1 METIPF
7 IDYVNEDK
15 SQYRFANTEFNKSIN
30 ESYID
35 ADEDFLIGNSG
46 GFLMNIDF
54 KFINVHLFTEVAE
67 AYSRNIL
74 NPKLTSWIIGL
85 PETKTENRNKYYYC
99 PYLKGTIEYDRFW
112 SRETI
117 RRRNGM
123 TAKCKLLKTGEIV
136 DLHITGDHY
145 NYLNYSRIQ
154 RTPTKPEREYLHSIS
169 DYKTEL
175 IGGFPRFWDGD
186 YWNFKTDLF
195 IARNKF
201 HLTKAKARG
210 KGYSN
215 KRGSQSSN
223 TVNLVRGAV
232 IVLAADIIDYLT
244 DKDATGYMVKRNLD
258 WFEDNT
264 HWKRGYVSENLEN
277 LHLGYK
283 TRKGGNKIYGYDSK
297 MFCVSLHNNE
307 SAAIGK
313 RALEIDFE
321 ESGKLKNLR
330 KALNVTMSSTEVGAG
345 NVGTIRAYGTA
356 GTKNANWADFAYC
369 FYNPNAYQMMPF
381 ENVWDN
387 NSRHAACGFFHPQV
401 WNMEPF
407 MDKDGNSLLMDA
419 YEYDLIN
426 KENAAKNM
434 TISDYLIYV
443 GQRANS
449 PEEAFKNAT
458 ENIFSSPELDAHVN
472 NVRYNPEY
480 KYYRDGMLVD
490 TDKGLVFK
498 TNKEMLGSSSKVH
511 PFIEKVPFDS
521 NDDVYGCIRE
531 YYPPF
536 RDRDGIIPKNLYY
549 AVYDTVGKDKDADTI
564 INKNSLNSINVM
576 MFPNNISNSTGDIL
590 VASYAGRPPKM
601 EQCDRIFLK
610 LLNRYNCKG
619 LPEVDRG
626 ETVHN
631 FTRWRSL
638 PKLYKDPTKVI
649 NDPKTDESNLGY
661 GVNMGG
667 GDKASQATE
676 YLAELLYT
684 PLSKRDDGS
693 DVLVLH
699 HIKDL
704 PFLLELQ
711 NFTKDGN
718 FDRISSMR
726 LAPLLRKYADIKK
739 IKPKGTNKRS
749 IYDIIG
755 LYGYKDKN

>member
-1 METIPF
+1 MEILPF
-7 IDYVNEDK
+7 ISYINEDK
-15 SQYRFANTEFNKSIN
+15 SKYRFANSEFNKSIN
-30 ESYID
+30 ANYID
-35 ADEDFLIGNSG
+35 DNNDFLIGNSG

-54 KFINVHLFTEVAE
+54 KFVNTHLFTKVAKDH
-67 AYSRNIL
+67 SVNKL
-74 NPKLTSWIIGL
+74 NTKLRTWIEGL
-85 PETKTENRNKYYYC
+85 PEKRTENRNKYYYC
-99 PYLKGTIEYDRFW
+99 PYLKGSIEYDRFW
-112 SRETI
+112 SKETY

-123 TAKCKLLKTGEIV
+123 IAKCKLLKNGEIV

-145 NYLNYSRIQ
+145 NYLNYGRMQ
-154 RTPTKPEREYLHSIS
+154 RTPTSNERKYLHNIG

-175 IGGFPRFWDGD
+175 VDGFPRNWDGD
-186 YWNFKTDLF
+186 YWNFKVDLF

-210 KGYSN
+210 KGYSY
-215 KRGSQSSN
+215 KRGSQGAN
-223 TVNLVRGAV
+223 TLNLVKNSV

-244 DKDATGYMVKRNLD
+244 DRDATASMVKRNLD
-258 WFEDNT
+258 WYEDNT
-264 HWKRGYVSENLEN
+264 HWKRGYISENLES
-277 LHLGYK
+277 LVLGHK
-283 TRKGGNKIYGYDSK
+283 TKSGGNKIYGYNSK
-297 MFCVSLHNNE
+297 MFSVSLHNNE

-313 RALEIDFE
+313 RAIEIDFE

-345 NVGTIRAYGTA
+345 NIGTIRAYGTA
-356 GTKNANWADFAYC
+356 GTKDANWADFAYC
-369 FYNPNAYQMMPF
+369 FYYPNAYQMMPF
-381 ENVWDN
+381 ENIWDK
-387 NSRHAACGFFHPQV
+387 NSRHAKCGFFHPQV

-407 MDKDGNSLLMDA
+407 IDKDGNSLLQEA
-419 YEYDLIN
+419 FEYDLID

-458 ENIFSSPELDAHVN
+458 ENIFSSPELDAHVT

-480 KYYRDGMLVD
+480 RYYRDGVLIE
-490 TDKGLVFK
+490 TDKGLIFE
-498 TNKEMLGSSSKVH
+498 TNKERIGKNSKVH
-511 PFIEKVPFDS
+511 PYIEKVPFDA

-531 YYPPF
+531 FYPPF
-536 RDRDGIIPKNLYY
+536 RDKDGVIPDNLYY
-549 AVYDTVGKDKDADTI
+549 AVYDTVGKDKDSDTI
-564 INKNSLNSINVM
+564 INKNSLNSINIM

-610 LLNRYNCKG
+610 LLKRYNCKG

-631 FTRWRSL
+631 FTRWQSL
-638 PKLYKDPTKVI
+638 NRLYKDPIKVI
-649 NDPKTDESNLGY
+649 NDPKTDERNIGY

-667 GDKASQATE
+667 GDKADQALE
-676 YLAELLYT
+676 YLAEMLYT
-684 PLSKRDDGS
+684 PVSKREDGS
-693 DVLVLH
+693 DILVLH
-699 HIKDL
+699 YIKDL

-711 NFTKDGN
+711 SFTRDGN

-726 LAPLLRKYADIKK
+726 LAPLIRKYAIIKK
-739 IKPKGTNKRS
+739 IKAKKKIGRS